1 MASASACH
9 DGVTNIGLLL
19 SLLLLLLLLSSMS
32 LLLPPR
38 SCMVLYCG
46 LLLLAISASATP
58 FCGRSNRM
66 MRRWVG
72 QERHARSARAPS
84 PCSSMCSSSKS
95 AALFFSEEMRELW
108 QMALQEEN
116 DPSSSSSSFSP
127 PPLLPPPPVLCL
139 RFQGWHRPSDGDVPG
154 RKDPH
159 RALVPQSSLSGKV
172 PSPREMA
179 LALLIAAQILVGI
192 CSAKR
197 RDPVERIP
205 PIPQEASTDPSLY
218 VRFVPMEIRSTLAR
232 PPKKQSI

>member
-1 MASASACH
+1 
-9 DGVTNIGLLL
+9 
-19 SLLLLLLLLSSMS
+19 
-32 LLLPPR
+32 
-38 SCMVLYCG
+38 
-46 LLLLAISASATP
+46 
-58 FCGRSNRM
+58 
-66 MRRWVG
+66 
-72 QERHARSARAPS
+72 
-84 PCSSMCSSSKS
+84 
-95 AALFFSEEMRELW
+95 
-108 QMALQEEN
+108 MALQEEN

-127 PPLLPPPPVLCL
+127 PPPPPPVLCL

-218 VRFVPMEIRSTLAR
+218 MRFVPMEIRSTLAR
-232 PPKKQSI
+232 NHAQKTEYLRLEFQPKGLSGTECSSRCWGAQHVCGVWGCGVVWLCFVSSTKGERIFVITVDKLHAS